1 MTSLRSSGPDN
12 AARIR
17 GLRKAFGT
25 HLVFDGLDLD
35 VARGERVA
43 ILGASGCGKSTL
55 LRCVAGLER
64 NDAGTIATTGEIGVV
79 FQEPR
84 LFPWLDVE
92 RNVAFP
98 ARTDAERT
106 RVPNVLA
113 LVGLAHAAQR
123 LPKEL
128 SGGMAQRAALAR
140 ALVRDPAL
148 LLLDEPFAAL
158 DALRRIELRAAVREI
173 LEFTRASAILVTHD
187 VDDALA
193 LADRVVVLA
202 GTPAEIVFHG
212 VVGDDATRAAILD
225 ALGVADVRRAPVP
238 RSVRHGA
245 SYTT

>member
-1 MTSLRSSGPDN
+1 VST
-12 AARIR
+12 ARIR
-17 GLRKAFGT
+17 GLRKAYGA
-25 HLVFDGLDLD
+25 HLVFDGLELD

-64 NDAGTIATTGEIGVV
+64 ADAGTIATTGEIGVV

-92 RNVAFP
+92 SNVAFP
-98 ARTDAERT
+98 ARTDAERA
-106 RVPNVLA
+106 RVHNVLA
-113 LVGLAHAAQR
+113 LVGLSPAAKR
-123 LPKEL
+123 LPKQL

-173 LEFTRASAILVTHD
+173 LEFTKASAILVTHD

-193 LADRVVVLA
+193 LADRVIVLA
-202 GTPAEIVFHG
+202 GAPAEVAFAG
-212 VVGDDATRAAILD
+212 TVGETATRTAILD
-225 ALGVADVRRAPVP
+225 ALGVAEVRARVPAGP
-238 RSVRHGA
+238 RSVRLGA
-245 SYTT
+245 GHTS

>member
-1 MTSLRSSGPDN
+1 VS

-17 GLRKAFGT
+17 ALRKAYGA

-55 LRCVAGLER
+55 LRCIAGLER
-64 NDAGTIATTGEIGVV
+64 SDAGTIATTGEIGVV

-98 ARTDAERT
+98 ARTVAERA
-106 RVPNVLA
+106 RVDNVLA
-113 LVGLAHAAQR
+113 LVGLAHAAKR
-123 LPKEL
+123 IAKEL

-202 GTPAEIVFHG
+202 GSPAEIAFTG
-212 VVGDDATRAAILD
+212 QVGETATRGAILD
-225 ALGVADVRRAPVP
+225 ALGVVEVRSRPAPA
-238 RSVRHGA
+238 RSGRHGA
-245 SYTT
+245 SYTS